1 MDWGNTALDL
11 TLTATNPHRRRDHDG
26 GGNGYRLASAPASS
40 SPAGSLLVESTTG
53 SLVGVGSVEVSGSL
67 VNSEEDSSAVVAT
80 ASEVVAASLVVSGE
94 PSLVSAG
101 SLVSP
106 GSLVASVPS
115 DDTVTTSELSL
126 EVVVGVVVGVVEVG
140 AAVVFGVVELVPA
153 VVEAGAGGFT
163 FGDVV
168 PVVVIVFDTL
178 PVTAA
183 SPSWANARS
192 HALVSFPHPA
202 NGATTPP
209 QQTRAMVPLGQKPGL
224 RCDLACRGSLVFVIV
239 SP

>member
-1 MDWGNTALDL
+1 
-11 TLTATNPHRRRDHDG
+11 
-26 GGNGYRLASAPASS
+26 
-40 SPAGSLLVESTTG
+40 VESTTG

-80 ASEVVAASLVVSGE
+80 TSEVVAASLVVSGGLA
-94 PSLVSAG
+94 LVSTG
-101 SLVSP
+101 SLVSL

-115 DDTVTTSELSL
+115 EDTVMTSELSL
-126 EVVVGVVVGVVEVG
+126 AFAVFVVMEVVVGVVEVG
-140 AAVVFGVVELVPA
+140 AVVVFGAVELDPA

-168 PVVVIVFDTL
+168 PVVVIVLDTL